1 MREPLPKGRPGI
13 SMPGGW
19 GARFGAGRSAGP
31 AFRGLI
37 PLGGA
42 DVILDVF
49 VFLHFLTVCF
59 DCQSPEF
66 GFDSDVVVPIDIPI
80 DSFFDL
86 GY

>member
-1 MREPLPKGRPGI
+1 MSETLAFQEPNE
-13 SMPGGW
+13 
-19 GARFGAGRSAGP
+19 
-31 AFRGLI
+31 I

-49 VFLHFLTVCF
+49 VFLHFLMVGF

-66 GFDSDVVVPIDIPI
+66 GFDADVVVPIDIPI